1 MITLALDTAYKYLI
15 VGIYKDGKLLDGTM
29 EECFKS
35 QSETI
40 FPRIE
45 ELLKKC
51 DLKLSDVDECV
62 ITEGPGS
69 YTGLRIAMTIAKIL
83 GTQSKTKIYTLSTMQ
98 IYAGLEEEANVI
110 LDARA
115 HRAYTAH
122 LSHGKVTKE
131 AILKLDLIP
140 NFIQEN
146 PGTLFGDGYLIGMET
161 PEVDF
166 LSNIEQLRDEYHLI
180 ENVHALA
187 PKYYKESDAYR
198 V

>member
-83 GTQSKTKIYTLSTMQ
+83 ERSQRQKYIHFRPCRFMQ
-98 IYAGLEEEANVI
+98 V
-110 LDARA
+110 
-115 HRAYTAH
+115 
-122 LSHGKVTKE
+122 
-131 AILKLDLIP
+131 LKKKPMSFWMQELTELIP
-140 NFIQEN
+140 
-146 PGTLFGDGYLIGMET
+146 LI
-161 PEVDF
+161 
-166 LSNIEQLRDEYHLI
+166 
-180 ENVHALA
+180 
-187 PKYYKESDAYR
+187 
-198 V
+198 